1 MRREVDAE
9 PHKRYL
15 TAGISRWDKVPL
27 ADGPKIF
34 RRKNVNKRVLFA
46 LVLVAGLTA
55 FAAAVVAA
63 NQTDALAASGGDIQ
77 ITPIMHSSV
86 QLEYAGKVIQ
96 VDPVAAY
103 DNVELPLLGKFD
115 ALKQA
120 DLILVTD
127 IHPEN
132 LDPAEIGKLRKSG
145 APVVLPAAAASAA
158 GEKIPAPTVV
168 MANGDM
174 KAVGDVSIE
183 AVPMYNMQHG
193 PKPGEVYH
201 PKGRGNGYIVTLGGK
216 RLYFMGDTE
225 CTAEVKAVKNIDVA
239 FVPMNMPQTM
249 TPADAGECLKAIQ
262 VKIAYPYHYE
272 GQKRDEAFLKAYLRG
287 SSVDFRASLR

>member
-1 MRREVDAE
+1 M
-9 PHKRYL
+9 
-15 TAGISRWDKVPL
+15 
-27 ADGPKIF
+27 
-34 RRKNVNKRVLFA
+34 NKRMLFA
-46 LVLVAGLTA
+46 LVLVMSLAL
-55 FAAAVVAA
+55 FAAVVVAA
-63 NQTDALAASGGDIQ
+63 NQTDAVPASGGDIQ

-86 QLEYAGKVIQ
+86 QLEYGGKVIQ

-132 LDPAEIGKLRKSG
+132 LDPAEIGKLRKPG
-145 APVVLPAAAASAA
+145 APVVMPAAAASGA
-158 GEKIPAPTVV
+158 GAQIPAPTVV

-174 KAVGDVSIE
+174 KTVADIKIE

-193 PKPGEVYH
+193 PKPGELYH
-201 PKGRGNGYIVTLGGK
+201 PKGRGNGYILTLGGK

-225 CTAEVKAVKNIDVA
+225 CTPEAKTVKDIDVA

-249 TPADAGECLKAIQ
+249 TPGDAGECLKAIQ
-262 VKIAYPYHYE
+262 PKIAYPYHYE
-272 GQKRDEAFLKAYLRG
+272 GQKRDEAFLKAYLKG
-287 SSVDFRASLR
+287 SSVDFRANLR

>member
-1 MRREVDAE
+1 M
-9 PHKRYL
+9 
-15 TAGISRWDKVPL
+15 
-27 ADGPKIF
+27 KI
-34 RRKNVNKRVLFA
+34 RVLLSLA
-46 LVLVAGLTA
+46 IVIGL
-55 FAAAVVAA
+55 AAAVVSA
-63 NQTDALAASGGDIQ
+63 NQADTLPASGGDIQ

-115 ALKQA
+115 ALKPA

-132 LDPAEIGKLRKSG
+132 LDPAEIAKLRKPG
-145 APVVLPAAAASAA
+145 ASVVMPMAAAREA
-158 GEKIPAPTVV
+158 GAKVAAPTIVL
-168 MANGDM
+168 ANGES
-174 KAVGDVSIE
+174 KTVTEIGIE
-183 AVPMYNMQHG
+183 AVPMYNLQHG

-201 PKGRGNGYIVTLGGK
+201 PKGRGNGYIITLGGK

-225 CTAEVKAVKNIDVA
+225 CTPEAKAVKDVDVA

-249 TPADAGECLKAIQ
+249 TPGDTAECIKAFQ
-262 VKIAYPYHYE
+262 PKIVYPYHYE
-272 GQKRDEAFLKAYLRG
+272 GQKRDEAFMRALLRG
-287 SSVDFRASLR
+287 TTVDFRANLR